1 MEESERTLL
10 TGDADHLC
18 VLVHGYSNRGIPFSV
33 DELIF
38 NLRLWGNPAH
48 MWYIESALR
57 DKYAADRLHILVP
70 KGNAG
75 NFTYDGIELGAER
88 VTQEIESFLEQQES
102 EGKQVKKLSI
112 VGYSLGGLVA
122 RYAIGL
128 LYSRGWFSKIEPIN
142 FTTFATPHLGVRT
155 PGLGVGSRFFNALGS
170 RTLSTSGRQL
180 FTIDTFR
187 DTKRPILSI
196 LADPSSIFIQA
207 LSKFEN
213 RVLYANIINDRSAPY
228 YTTSISSTDPF
239 IDLEV
244 LNLNHHQDYSPNIL
258 DLSKPFS
265 PKEPSEPQPLYNRL
279 AANSQ
284 VIINGL
290 PLAALLSIALPV
302 ATVAFLINSGIQSVR
317 SSQRIR
323 LHEAGKS
330 GIGLGSYR
338 VPLMIENARSAVAG
352 AMESINTARPQEYL
366 RTRTTSTST
375 FSEKQEDPPSSTAT
389 TTISATKFPNQATTS
404 SSSSSKFPPLALT
417 DEQLTMIKNLNEVGF
432 RKYLVHIQEVR
443 HSHAAIIVRS
453 RASRYAEGKVVVK
466 HWLEEE
472 FEI

>member
-1 MEESERTLL
+1 
-10 TGDADHLC
+10 
-18 VLVHGYSNRGIPFSV
+18 
-33 DELIF
+33 
-38 NLRLWGNPAH
+38 

-57 DKYAADRLHILVP
+57 DKYSADRLHILVP

-88 VTQEIESFLEQQES
+88 VTQEIESFLEQEL
-102 EGKQVKKLSI
+102 EGKQVKKLSV

-155 PGLGVGSRFFNALGS
+155 PGVGVGSRFFNALGS

-207 LSKFEN
+207 LSRFKN

-228 YTTSISSTDPF
+228 HTTSISSTDPF
-239 IDLEV
+239 QNLEI
-244 LNLNHHQDYSPNIL
+244 LNLNYHQDYLPNIL
-258 DLSKPFS
+258 DPSRPFS
-265 PKEPSEPQPLYNRL
+265 HKEPSESQPFYNRL

-284 VIINGL
+284 VIINQL

-338 VPLMIENARSAVAG
+338 VPLMIENARSTVEG
-352 AMESINTARPQEYL
+352 AIENINTARPQEYL
-366 RTRTTSTST
+366 QTTTTPTST
-375 FSEKQEDPPSSTAT
+375 FSGEKNNPHAAPAVIT
-389 TTISATKFPNQATTS
+389 TTSFPDP
-404 SSSSSKFPPLALT
+404 SSKFPPLALT
-417 DEQLTMIKNLNEVGF
+417 DEQFTMITNLNEVGF
-432 RKYLVHIQEVR
+432 RKYLVHIHKVR
-443 HSHAAIIVRS
+443 HSHAAIIVRN
-453 RASRYAEGKVVVK
+453 RASRYGEGKVVVK